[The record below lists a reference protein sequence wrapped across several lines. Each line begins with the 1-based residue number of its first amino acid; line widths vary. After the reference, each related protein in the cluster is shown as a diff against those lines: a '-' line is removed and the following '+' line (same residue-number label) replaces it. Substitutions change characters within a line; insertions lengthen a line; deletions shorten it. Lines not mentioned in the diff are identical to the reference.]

1 MYHDGQPMNNLSQK
15 GEQMA
20 QIYLGIGFFLQNFS
34 RTSTQEMTKIN
45 RNRVLVIA
53 TLTIGIFFT
62 SNFNAIQH
70 TLVIY

>member
-1 MYHDGQPMNNLSQK
+1 MNNLSQK
-15 GEQMA
+15 GEQMEH
-20 QIYLGIGFFLQNFS
+20 IYLGMGFFLQNK
-34 RTSTQEMTKIN
+34 TKKKY

-62 SNFNAIQH
+62 SNYHAIQH